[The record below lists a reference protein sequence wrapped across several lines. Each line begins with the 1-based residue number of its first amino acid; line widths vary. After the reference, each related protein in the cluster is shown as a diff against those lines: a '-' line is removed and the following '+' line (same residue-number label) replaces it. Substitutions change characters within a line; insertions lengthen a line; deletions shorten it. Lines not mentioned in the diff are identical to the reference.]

1 MAKKKTVKT
10 KAVVKKTTTKKT
22 ITPTKKKEGKK
33 NVAIKKTDSTSDYT
47 MFHKP
52 NCSTSRTVLEFLHK
66 KKIKPE
72 IIKYIETPPTEKE
85 LEKLLAKLNIKP
97 FELIRQKEKYFQ
109 EKLKGL
115 KLNDHEWIKEMVEN
129 PVLIERPILIKGNK
143 AIIGRPIE
151 KVMDFI

>member
-1 MAKKKTVKT
+1 MTKKKTIKTKTVPTEKKNVSREGAKDAKKKS
-10 KAVVKKTTTKKT
+10 AAKKT
-22 ITPTKKKEGKK
+22 E
-33 NVAIKKTDSTSDYT
+33 STSDYT

-115 KLNDHEWIKEMVEN
+115 KLNDHEWIKIMVEN

-151 KVMDFI
+151 RVIDFI